1 MDVDTNA
8 TGTWLSQRVGRAT
21 NTNNATNLTQT
32 VVESG
37 LGDRKQLSK
46 GQSDCVSRHTR
57 VQPGKSTDARL
68 PRRVPVQRAHNAMF
82 SLFRIKRPSSRIG
95 APKKLAPR
103 PRIESGQYDPPS
115 LEGYAVQ
122 ELEIGRF
129 ARTVQSGAPTPEPLR
144 MLGERIR

>member
-1 MDVDTNA
+1 MDVDT
-8 TGTWLSQRVGRAT
+8 GRAT
-21 NTNNATNLTQT
+21 NTNNATSLTQT

-46 GQSDCVSRHTR
+46 GQSDCASRHTR

-103 PRIESGQYDPPS
+103 PRIESGQYDRPS
-115 LEGYAVQ
+115 LEGYTVQ
-122 ELEIGRF
+122 ELEVSQF
-129 ARTVQSGAPTPEPLR
+129 ARSVQTAGPTPQQVR
-144 MLGERIR
+144 ALGERIK